1 MSGEEKRSGGG
12 VGEGGAGGGGEAGGT
27 GGTGGL
33 WSSVL
38 FQNACSLRIA
48 SSSEQPKRFR
58 RVALVASNAAD
69 SHWGGASSAIK
80 GVKVF

>member
-1 MSGEEKRSGGG
+1 MFGRGDGRRGCQWGWRSRC
-12 VGEGGAGGGGEAGGT
+12 T

-48 SSSEQPKRFR
+48 SSSEQPKWFR

-69 SHWGGASSAIK
+69 SHWGGASSTIK